1 VAHIVADQTALTGE
15 FADARHDVCPV
26 QMSLCGI
33 TEPRKSLPLTLHAE
47 KVKSMCGQKR

>member
-26 QMSLCGI
+26 
-33 TEPRKSLPLTLHAE
+33 
-47 KVKSMCGQKR
+47 